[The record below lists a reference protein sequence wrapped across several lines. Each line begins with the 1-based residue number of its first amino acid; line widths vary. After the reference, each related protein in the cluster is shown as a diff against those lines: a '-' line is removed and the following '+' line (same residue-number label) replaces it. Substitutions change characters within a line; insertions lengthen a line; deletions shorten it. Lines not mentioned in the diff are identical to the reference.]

1 MVKKKWAVS
10 VTWMMAGTDYV
21 EADTKEEAMQI
32 AGNPGRSL
40 PSDRCY
46 VSDSLWSRTPRR
58 RTPDEGCC

>member
-21 EADTKEEAMQI
+21 EADPKEEAMQI
-32 AGNPGRSL
+32 AGNPGRPL

-46 VSDSLWSRTPRR
+46 VSDSFVVE
-58 RTPDEGCC
+58 DAEEEDA